1 MKPAWVWVGFILS
14 LSLTGITAQAVGQT
28 RVCVDR
34 AILLERFEARY
45 QEIPVFRALMNTG
58 GILEVLSTA
67 DGATWTVTVT
77 LPNGTS
83 CVVAAGRYWQAVPPP
98 KPGEES

>member
-1 MKPAWVWVGFILS
+1 MKQAYVWTGFILS
-14 LSLTGITAQAVGQT
+14 LFLSGAPTQAVGQT
-28 RVCVDR
+28 RACIDR
-34 AILLERFEARY
+34 ATLLERLEARY

-58 GILEVLSTA
+58 GILEILSTA

-83 CVVAAGRYWQAVPPP
+83 CVVASGRYWQAVPPP